1 MPTAHCFAVVP
12 QYFTPFSSRI
22 CTHASCRVHD
32 VLFDE
37 PEEQK
42 PATEPATEPT
52 TVTVKEPATEAQGP
66 PSVDT
71 THTNSVSVSDV
82 KPTTEVS
89 TGIEPISSFLPDSQ
103 QDMDLFGE
111 DNIGG
116 GSVVHTGEAPLSD
129 ARDEPGP
136 DSVQPAEGTQQVP
149 ETQPATDP
157 MEISPAQPTA
167 PIEATQS
174 TNPPATASTNLT
186 IQTQPS
192 EQSPMTQDHEMT
204 DAPQSG
210 KVRSRE
216 EDDEDAERF
225 AKRTKTE
232 SETDGDAKFAVP
244 ESTTSA
250 PASTAGSTI
259 GIAQPVPPS
268 TNLQKAVDY
277 EQWPDTPMT
286 HAQNR
291 FLLERI
297 RNTKKIKVST
307 AFREPVNPEAL
318 NIPTYRDFVKDPM
331 DLSTME
337 AKLKKGQYPKLRDFM
352 ADLDLMVENSVVFN
366 GTVHPVTQAG
376 FDMRAYFLKGMFRLP
391 RGTDDPPSAPKV
403 KKSGGNSSS
412 KPKEKRDHHKA
423 PVTAKSPTT
432 PLATAASPQ
441 SAWPLAADGMPI
453 IRRDSTVTTDRP
465 KREIH
470 RPPPKDLPYNNA
482 KPKKKKYQQELRF
495 CESVL
500 TEIMKPKYQ
509 KFAFPFLIPVDPVA
523 LNIPSYLKIIKK
535 PMDFGTIEKNLKEG
549 VYQKAQDFYNDA
561 QLVFQNC
568 FKFNP
573 EGDEVNRMG
582 KELKRVFDSLWEE
595 KAAWLATHAPASDPQ
610 SADEMSDDED
620 HALTAEQQN
629 TLAAIQ
635 QQIAQLNETAKRLQ
649 QEMDERAAARKKKAA
664 PKKKALAVPPPA
676 KAIKPAKP
684 RKPVAPLSFAQKQEI
699 SEGILTLGDEE
710 MPKAVQIIKNGCPH
724 LRDVNDDEMEID
736 MDEIDDNTLRELYK
750 FIKQVR
756 GPKAAVADD
765 DFEPPRPS
773 HKPVHQK
780 PKKNKPMGKKEQEE
794 NIKRIEDQLRNFNQ
808 GGGGGGDVG
817 GYSHSSPGEFS
828 GCSVFDV
835 AADHSSAADDDSS
848 DEDSS
853 GSESEEE

>member
-1 MPTAHCFAVVP
+1 MTSPAFDKPILDIKADMTPPSDAMVP
-12 QYFTPFSSRI
+12 GAESGDG
-22 CTHASCRVHD
+22 VHN

-37 PEEQK
+37 SEEHK
-42 PATEPATEPT
+42 PATESATD
-52 TVTVKEPATEAQGP
+52 AQGQA
-66 PSVDT
+66 SVDT
-71 THTNSVSVSDV
+71 AHTTSVSVSDV
-82 KPTTEVS
+82 KPTTDVS
-89 TGIEPISSFLPDSQ
+89 AGIEPVAPFLPDSQ
-103 QDMDLFGE
+103 QDVDLFGD

-116 GSVVHTGEAPLSD
+116 ESVVQASEAPISD

-136 DSVQPAEGTQQVP
+136 DSVQPAESTQQVP
-149 ETQPATDP
+149 ETQPAAEP
-157 MEISPAQPTA
+157 MDISMSHTSA
-167 PIEATQS
+167 PSGATQS
-174 TNPPATASTNLT
+174 TNPPATATTELT
-186 IQTQPS
+186 IQTHSS
-192 EQSPMTQDHEMT
+192 EKSPKTQDHEMT
-204 DAPQSG
+204 DAPSSG

-216 EDDEDAERF
+216 EDEEDAERF

-232 SETDGDAKFAVP
+232 SETEGDAKFAVP
-244 ESTTSA
+244 ESTSA
-250 PASTAGSTI
+250 PVSTAGSTI
-259 GIAQPVPPS
+259 GIAQPVQPS
-268 TNLQKAVDY
+268 TNLLKAVDY
-277 EQWPDTPMT
+277 EQWPETPMT

-318 NIPTYRDFVKDPM
+318 NIPTYRDFVKNPM

-337 AKLKKGQYPKLRDFM
+337 AKLKRGQYPKLRDFM
-352 ADLDLMVENSVVFN
+352 EDLDLMVNNSVIFN

-391 RGTDDPPSAPKV
+391 RGSDDPPSVPKV
-403 KKSGGNSSS
+403 KKSGGSSS
-412 KPKEKRDHHKA
+412 AKPKEKRDHHKT
-423 PVTAKSPTT
+423 PVTAKSPTA
-432 PLATAASPQ
+432 PVQPAASPQ
-441 SAWPLAADGMPI
+441 SAWPLAADGMPV
-453 IRRDSTVTTDRP
+453 IRRDSSTTTDRP

-500 TEIMKPKYQ
+500 AEIMKPKYQ

-535 PMDFGTIEKNLKEG
+535 PMDFGTIEKNLQGG

-595 KAAWLATHAPASDPQ
+595 KSAWLATHAPPSDPQ
-610 SADEMSDDED
+610 SADDMSDEED
-620 HALTAEQQN
+620 DLTAEQAK
-629 TLAAIQ
+629 TLNDIQ
-635 QQIAQLNETAKRLQ
+635 QQIAKLNETAKRLQ
-649 QEMDERAAARKKKAA
+649 QEMEERAAAKKKKAA

-676 KAIKPAKP
+676 KAMKPAKP

-699 SEGILTLGDEE
+699 SEGILTFGDEE
-710 MPKAVQIIKNGCPH
+710 MRKAVQIIKNGCPH

-736 MDEIDDNTLRELYK
+736 MDEIGEDTLRELYK

-756 GPKAAVADD
+756 GPKGAVADD

-773 HKPVHQK
+773 HKAVHQK

-794 NIKRIEDQLRNFNQ
+794 NIKRIEDQLRNFTQ

-817 GYSHSSPGEFS
+817 GYSHSSPAPDE
-828 GCSVFDV
+828 
-835 AADHSSAADDDSS
+835 DSS